1 MNHVAIDL
9 GSKFSQVCMRSA
21 DGTIVLERKERTALL
36 PTVMQTWEPSRVVL
50 ETSSEAFRVADA
62 AVAAGHEIRVVPSIL
77 AKQLGVG
84 ERSLKTDVR
93 DARKLSEISCRT
105 DLRSVHVPSS
115 DARELRSLLR
125 TRHLLV
131 GSRTKLINSVRGWL
145 RTHLEGV
152 RTRYAPTLPTR
163 IRDHATARA
172 LNVPVH
178 VEHVLTAIEML
189 NVQLKALDSLVE
201 ARALANPVCLRLMS
215 IPGIGKITSLAFV
228 ASIDDVKRFPTAHHV
243 GAYLGLTPGED
254 SSSQR
259 QRRISITKA
268 GPSLVRFSLVQAAWV
283 ILRKYPADPIA
294 RWGAQIAARRG
305 SKIAAV
311 AVARKLAGVM
321 FALWRDDS
329 LYNATRAARAD
340 SVQTGV
346 TAA

>member
-1 MNHVAIDL
+1 
-9 GSKFSQVCMRSA
+9 MRSA

-62 AVAAGHEIRVVPSIL
+62 AVAAGHEIRVVPSVL

-84 ERSLKTDVR
+84 ERSLKTDLR

-105 DLRSVHVPSS
+105 DLRSVHVP
-115 DARELRSLLR
+115 
-125 TRHLLV
+125 
-131 GSRTKLINSVRGWL
+131 LINSVRGWL

-163 IRDHATARA
+163 IREHATARA

-178 VEHVLTAIEML
+178 VEHVLIAIEML
-189 NVQLKALDSLVE
+189 NVQLKALDTLVE
-201 ARALANPVCLRLMS
+201 ARALANPICLRLMS

-294 RWGAQIAARRG
+294 RWGAQIAARRC
-305 SKIAAV
+305 
-311 AVARKLAGVM
+311 
-321 FALWRDDS
+321 
-329 LYNATRAARAD
+329 
-340 SVQTGV
+340 
-346 TAA
+346 